1 MAPRAGCRRLREAGG
16 GAAGLRGGG
25 AGPGRAGA
33 PRGVVRGGSGA
44 SPPAARA
51 KEFARGGGGGG
62 RPATDRP
69 LTHRARSAR
78 APGAR
83 WATED
88 SAGPRPAPRA
98 FGAPRRPARCACGN
112 CPDQSLRGASER
124 GPRGGRPLPVV
135 GGGPPRMRGLYR
147 YTLCKRK
154 IQQRARTDRPLVAG
168 CFTPL
173 EGRAGRASAA
183 GRPAGRRQSP
193 GWDTRFPPR
202 KVPALPDRWT
212 GPGGT
217 RTDEPREKAPSSSSA
232 KSPQDPSRPGGR
244 HHKHG
249 RGTYHTSHGRVSI
262 EKRSAR
268 ISCPASFVSSIEGF
282 ALDARH
288 VQR

>member
-1 MAPRAGCRRLREAGG
+1 MKNSLKQGKPLIWFARRQGTQRLKIQRLRDSFFSSSPSP
-16 GAAGLRGGG
+16 
-25 AGPGRAGA
+25 PGQT
-33 PRGVVRGGSGA
+33 VRGQA
-44 SPPAARA
+44 TRRPPHLRPPRV
-51 KEFARGGGGGG
+51 RGLGV
-62 RPATDRP
+62 
-69 LTHRARSAR
+69 
-78 APGAR
+78 R

-98 FGAPRRPARCACGN
+98 FGAPRRPARCACRN
-112 CPDQSLRGASER
+112 CPDQSLRGPSER

-135 GGGPPRMRGLYR
+135 GGGPPRMWGLYR

-173 EGRAGRASAA
+173 EGRAGRASSA
-183 GRPAGRRQSP
+183 GRPAGRRQFP

-202 KVPALPDRWT
+202 KVPVLPHRWT

-217 RTDEPREKAPSSSSA
+217 RTDEPREKAPFSSSA

-249 RGTYHTSHGRVSI
+249 RDQKAVSVGFLSKNAPPGFRV
-262 EKRSAR
+262 R
-268 ISCPASFVSSIEGF
+268 ASFVPSWETRFPPS
-282 ALDARH
+282 DVKR
-288 VQR
+288 

>member
-1 MAPRAGCRRLREAGG
+1 M
-16 GAAGLRGGG
+16 RG
-25 AGPGRAGA
+25 P
-33 PRGVVRGGSGA
+33 
-44 SPPAARA
+44 
-51 KEFARGGGGGG
+51 
-62 RPATDRP
+62 
-69 LTHRARSAR
+69 
-78 APGAR
+78 
-83 WATED
+83 
-88 SAGPRPAPRA
+88 
-98 FGAPRRPARCACGN
+98 
-112 CPDQSLRGASER
+112 SER

-268 ISCPASFVSSIEGF
+268 ISCPASFVSSTEGF

-288 VQR
+288 VER